1 MVSTDANGEVMAVM
15 NPEKKIFGLQFHPE
29 SILTP
34 DGRVMMENF
43 LSITMD

>member
-1 MVSTDANGEVMAVM
+1 MAVM
-15 NPEKKIFGLQFHPE
+15 NLEKKIFGLQFHPE

-43 LSITMD
+43 LSIAMD